1 MDDTFLE
8 RLFDAG
14 DTVGAEEVLFF
25 PTFNDQALFK
35 KFLSEDNPNL
45 APTEKEK
52 KPKGAGT
59 LISMLKYNF
68 EVHGNSGIAHGD
80 NFNIIGIPSVYSKS
94 GFFQVTNVEHSIDG
108 MNWTTSIE
116 GQYRSGAVTISS
128 GDEEEVDE

>member
-1 MDDTFLE
+1 MDDNFIQRTFTS
-8 RLFDAG
+8 G
-14 DTVGAEEVLFF
+14 EEVGIQEVVFY

-45 APTEKEK
+45 APTEKK
-52 KPKGAGT
+52 KQPKGAGT

-68 EVHGNSGIAHGD
+68 DIHGNSGIAHGD
-80 NFNIIGIPSVYSKS
+80 NFNIIGIPSVYSKT

-116 GQYRSGAVTISS
+116 GQYRSGATTIAS
-128 GDEEEVDE
+128 GDGEETDG